1 MAILKKCL
9 FFALCCAA
17 WSVANAGDP
26 PIPEDKAIFQFK
38 TKTGIVTFRHQHH
51 ADLSF
56 TTCKT
61 CHHTFEGEGEV
72 KACSECHD
80 KKKKQGDAIKLKKAF
95 HNRCT
100 GCHQYTMEERG
111 IQAGPLKKKCKLCHI
126 KQ

>member
-1 MAILKKCL
+1 MG
-9 FFALCCAA
+9 
-17 WSVANAGDP
+17 GDP
-26 PIPEDKAIFQFK
+26 TIPDGKEIIQFE
-38 TKTGIVTFRHQHH
+38 TKTGVITFRHQHH

-80 KKKKQGDAIKLKKAF
+80 PKKKQGDAIQLKKAF

-126 KQ
+126 K